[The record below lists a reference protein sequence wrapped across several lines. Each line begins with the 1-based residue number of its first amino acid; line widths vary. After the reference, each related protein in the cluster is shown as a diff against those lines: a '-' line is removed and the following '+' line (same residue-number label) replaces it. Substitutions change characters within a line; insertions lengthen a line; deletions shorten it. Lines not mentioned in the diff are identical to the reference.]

1 MRHHTAA
8 HGYRFRRP
16 LSFKGDM
23 VELQCSWVAHLRTPG
38 PELLLW
44 AFSFSGLLA
53 VFRDVL
59 VDRGWRYQCPR
70 TALETTQLPLSD
82 QLVNHPSRDPQRISG
97 HRTAQP
103 FSLNHWSFHKTLHYT
118 LFSVFMASIV
128 RIGVTIKI
136 KFMPRYRT

>member
-1 MRHHTAA
+1 MRHRTAA

-23 VELQCSWVAHLRTPG
+23 VKFQCSLVYHWGTLGSELQLG
-38 PELLLW
+38 
-44 AFSFSGLLA
+44 AFPFSGLLA

-59 VDRGWRYQCPR
+59 IDCGWRYQCPR

-82 QLVNHPSRDPQRISG
+82 QLVNHPSRDTQRIGG

-103 FSLNHWSFHKTLHYT
+103 FSLNHWSFHKVLHNT
-118 LFSVFMASIV
+118 LFSVSMPSIV
-128 RIGVTIKI
+128 RIGVAK
-136 KFMPRYRT
+136 PYSSHA